1 LIPEENLEEKGAKNA
16 KVENWLEVARKKLKK
31 IEDNTPK
38 KIMKSRIMK
47 NENLTPGSSNK
58 KKKIAVGDRRKKIN
72 EIKKLWEAK
81 EVSTE
86 VQKIKDKKKITVKP
100 DTGISSLKVGKLL
113 TSIQYDENSI
123 KIRGNKIKSDE
134 NSSLSQTRLDAW
146 IHRSEETGNQT
157 RGKEIDPE

>member
-1 LIPEENLEEKGAKNA
+1 
-16 KVENWLEVARKKLKK
+16 
-31 IEDNTPK
+31 
-38 KIMKSRIMK
+38 M
-47 NENLTPGSSNK
+47 PGSSNK

-123 KIRGNKIKSDE
+123 KIRGNKTKSDE

-146 IHRSEETGNQT
+146 IRRSEETGNQT
-157 RGKEIDPE
+157 RGKEVDSE